1 MLTKG
6 VNKMK
11 ELSVAISVVGLL
23 GSISSIIF
31 AFLAFKRNEK
41 KEDKKE
47 GENVGQLQSDIKYI
61 VKTLLKLE
69 EEFTKLD
76 DRDRQMLERL
86 SKVEQSLNMIQR

>member
-1 MLTKG
+1 
-6 VNKMK
+6 MK

-31 AFLAFKRNEK
+31 AFLAFKKNEK

>member
-1 MLTKG
+1 
-6 VNKMK
+6 MK

>member
-1 MLTKG
+1 
-6 VNKMK
+6 MK

-69 EEFTKLD
+69 EEFTKPD

>member
-1 MLTKG
+1 
-6 VNKMK
+6 MK

-23 GSISSIIF
+23 GSISSIVF

>member
-1 MLTKG
+1 M
-6 VNKMK
+6 NKMK

-23 GSISSIIF
+23 GSISSIVF

>member
-1 MLTKG
+1 
-6 VNKMK
+6 MK

-23 GSISSIIF
+23 GSISSIVF

-47 GENVGQLQSDIKYI
+47 GENVGQPQSDIKYI

>member
-1 MLTKG
+1 
-6 VNKMK
+6 MK

-23 GSISSIIF
+23 GSISSIVF

-41 KEDKKE
+41 KEYKKE

>member
-1 MLTKG
+1 
-6 VNKMK
+6 MK

-86 SKVEQSLNMIQR
+86 SKVEQSHNMIQR

>member
-1 MLTKG
+1 M
-6 VNKMK
+6 NKMK